1 MFMGFRFTK
10 RAVVNVAVAAILAR
24 LLFMG
29 MGGVDRFPGDWN
41 RVTGADMPGSSR
53 VRDVVSDARSTL
65 PDELD
70 VYVARAQAD
79 ARNSR
84 SLLDV
89 IKSVAGLDDTSSE
102 TSRPLPYGTTQ
113 QLESPYDR
121 YAD

>member
-24 LLFMG
+24 LFFMG
-29 MGGVDRFPGDWN
+29 MDGVDRFSGDWN
-41 RVTGADMPGSSR
+41 RVTGADMPDSR
-53 VRDVVSDARSTL
+53 RVLDVTDARSTL
-65 PDELD
+65 PNELD
-70 VYVARAQAD
+70 AFVARAEAD

-84 SLLDV
+84 SLMDV
-89 IKSVAGLDDTSSE
+89 IKSVAGIADTSSD

-121 YAD
+121 FAD